1 MQTFLL
7 LATAAL
13 VQAPPN
19 APRAEELQTRADSEA
34 IVEAALDRLPS
45 ANVVRV
51 GRVRVEGFPWR
62 LELVEDSALLAVA
75 ARRFSVGFDTAHAL
89 TQLPTCASDP
99 SARGEQG
106 YRIDRIVIHR
116 ENAIPVRQP
125 RQLQSVVALEYACRS
140 GDGIAYA
147 TTWVRF
153 EPRPDTARTLTWNVA
168 RVDTSSG
175 GPADRALTFAQRH
188 GGVIDRSSTML
199 FFGGIAFPIL
209 GLLVG
214 LIAGRRG
221 LRWLLGAWCVVAL
234 FLAPMIGASGFAAW
248 VLLFLVPSGTYVSA
262 ALRGMTDASQRPAV
276 GRATAAF
283 VIAYPLCMGVFYAW
297 VMGVFFA

>member
-13 VQAPPN
+13 FQALPN
-19 APRAEELQTRADSEA
+19 APRTEELRTRADSEA
-34 IVEAALDRLPS
+34 IVEAALDQLPPT
-45 ANVVRV
+45 NVVRV

-62 LELVEDSALLAVA
+62 LGLVEDSVLLGVA

-89 TQLPTCASDP
+89 TQLPPCASDP

-116 ENAIPVRQP
+116 ESAIPAGARG
-125 RQLQSVVALEYACRS
+125 QLQSVVALEYACRS
-140 GDGIAYA
+140 ADGISYA

-153 EPRPDTARTLTWNVA
+153 EPRPDTARALTWKVA
-168 RVDTSSG
+168 RVDSSSG
-175 GPADRALTFAQRH
+175 GPADRPMTFTQRH
-188 GGVIDRSSTML
+188 GRLVDRSSTML
-199 FFGGIAFPIL
+199 FFGGIAFPLL

-221 LRWLLGAWCVVAL
+221 LRWLFGAWCVVAL
-234 FLAPMIGASGFAAW
+234 FLAPMIGMSGFAAW
-248 VLLFLVPSGTYVSA
+248 VLLFLVPSGIYVSA
-262 ALRGMTDASQRPAV
+262 ALRGMTDASQRPAL

-297 VMGVFFA
+297 GMGVFFA